1 MNAEVT
7 MPLSEIDNLRD
18 NLKNALARIKELE
31 STEKKIK
38 VEIRE
43 LRLDYE
49 IFPTG
54 YTQSKVIKTPN
65 WKEYP
70 HQYINL
76 DEVISTIRQEE
87 QFKVDAN
94 TRKLEKTVR
103 DLVDQ
108 HGKLEIK
115 NSEKIKKLKEKYETE
130 IKILKDQKVDRS
142 KEEVIINNEKTI
154 NKLRTQNYILDG
166 FADQVINSK
175 IGRILFKQQ
184 INKLN
189 GQKKTTV

>member
-7 MPLSEIDNLRD
+7 MPLSEIDNLRN
-18 NLKNALARIKELE
+18 NLKNALVRVKELE

-43 LRLDYE
+43 LCLGHE
-49 IFPTG
+49 THPTG
-54 YTQSKVIKTPN
+54 YMRSHTFETLK

-94 TRKLEKTVR
+94 TRKLEETVR

-154 NKLRTQNYILDG
+154 NKLRTQNYILNG

-189 GQKKTTV
+189 GQNKATI